1 MTTTQSRMEPA
12 VCASAPPTH
21 PLALALA
28 GCWLLNEGAGAT
40 THDAGGRHHDGT
52 FCGAPTWSQGP
63 FGRAVEF
70 DGVDDWVTMGDCL
83 DPGTDDVTLFVLVR
97 YSAASQPDAWGG
109 SHYGAIAGKGYLT
122 AGRGYGLLVDASNRI
137 GWQVRNGSS
146 VCEIASDVA
155 LNDGLWHLAIG
166 VWDRDST
173 TGVRLYIDG
182 MLQTA
187 TADAT
192 AFDGIDL
199 TGTRAFAIGSRQDE
213 TAGTWFWD
221 FLGSVAMVVVWKR
234 VLTEAEIR
242 RLCVDP
248 FEMFRPRRSVA
259 LLATSPGNVIQCAGF
274 LAAVASLEGTLS
286 HTGVRKLSGTTGGR
300 STLHAVLRV
309 TSPESGDDLAP
320 QAETDWRSGVL
331 LHGASHTAF
340 ALGTVLTQGWFWV
353 RRRGCTTVYRGAS
366 PAQADFSRIL
376 CVAEPNAQEIPLP
389 AWLSHPPGST
399 HCYLVRR
406 FDGCGRQE
414 KTLAAA
420 AMLRIRSDGQR
431 VPARPNAIHS
441 LRSERI
447 DAASVRLVW
456 FYCPLDQ
463 EIPPRQ
469 FNVYRGEADLDHPI
483 GVVRFDGRRFYA
495 CHDLTL
501 ADAGDTVVVRAA
513 STEGI
518 EGLPSTCD
526 VVRAVASAIEPPT
539 ILGAASF

>member
-1 MTTTQSRMEPA
+1 MATTQSRMEPA
-12 VCASAPPTH
+12 VCASIPPAH
-21 PLALALA
+21 PLAQRLA

-40 THDAGGRHHDGT
+40 AHDTSGHRHSGT

-63 FGRAVEF
+63 FGRIVEF
-70 DGVDDWVTMGDCL
+70 DGVDDWITMGDCL
-83 DPGTDDVTLFVLVR
+83 DPGTDDVTLLVLVR

-122 AGRGYGLLVDASNRI
+122 TGRGYGLLVDASNRI

-146 VCEIASDVA
+146 VCEIASDAA

-166 VWDRDST
+166 VWDRDSA
-173 TGVRLYIDG
+173 TGVKLYVDG
-182 MLQTA
+182 VRQTA

-199 TGTRAFAIGSRQDE
+199 AGTRAFAIGSRQDE

-221 FLGSVAMVVVWKR
+221 FLGSVAMVGMWKR

-242 RLCVDP
+242 RLCVNP
-248 FEMFRPRRSVA
+248 FEMFDSRRSVTA
-259 LLATSPGNVIQCAGF
+259 LAPSAGSVIQCEGST
-274 LAAVASLEGTLS
+274 AAVASLEGNLS
-286 HTGVRKLSGTTGGR
+286 HTGVRKLSGTAGGR

-309 TSPESGDDLAP
+309 TSPEPDDDLTP
-320 QAETDWRSGVL
+320 QTETDWRSGVL
-331 LHGASHTAF
+331 LNGASHTAF
-340 ALGTVLTQGWFWV
+340 MLGTVLTQGWFWV
-353 RRRGCTTVYRGAS
+353 RRRGCTTVYRGVS
-366 PAQADFSRIL
+366 PAQVDFGRVL
-376 CVAEPNAQEIPLP
+376 CAAEPDAREIALP

-420 AMLRIRSDGQR
+420 TRLRIGSDGQQA
-431 VPARPNAIHS
+431 PTRPNALHG
-441 LRSERI
+441 LRGERI
-447 DAASVRLVW
+447 GAANVRLVW

-469 FNVYRGEADLDHPI
+469 FNAYIGDADLDHAI
-483 GVVRFDGRRFYA
+483 GVVRFDGQGFHVCRGLA
-495 CHDLTL
+495 LAGTGNTL
-501 ADAGDTVVVRAA
+501 VIRAA
-513 STEGI
+513 NAEGI
-518 EGLPSTCD
+518 EGLPSMCD
-526 VVRAVASAIEPPT
+526 ITQAAASAPEPAT
-539 ILGAASF
+539 ILAAVSF